1 MIMLAEKFKV
11 CRWQARALQASD
23 AVPAQV
29 QRPTDQE
36 ADGVAPV
43 QVWTQRAEKTH
54 VPAQRQSG
62 RKSSFFLFYFFQACE
77 RLDKA
82 SPLGEGNLLYPVY
95 SFRC

>member
-43 QVWTQRAEKTH
+43 QV
-54 VPAQRQSG
+54 
-62 RKSSFFLFYFFQACE
+62 
-77 RLDKA
+77 
-82 SPLGEGNLLYPVY
+82 
-95 SFRC
+95 